1 MQTRVVSASDAWR
14 WRGVAWAGWLD
25 WGRGRAT
32 ARGES
37 AHRQMP
43 KSEMGGFDFA
53 FAFGFRFGSRSRSVD
68 GGRGARGLYL
78 CHHASSSTPSP
89 IRRFT
94 RSPKKD
100 AWRTGETQPMF
111 NNRSPGRAGSVV
123 EPCAE
128 GAHPEL

>member
-1 MQTRVVSASDAWR
+1 MD
-14 WRGVAWAGWLD
+14 
-25 WGRGRAT
+25 
-32 ARGES
+32 
-37 AHRQMP
+37 
-43 KSEMGGFDFA
+43 DFLLSPT
-53 FAFGFRFGSRSRSVD
+53 G
-68 GGRGARGLYL
+68 
-78 CHHASSSTPSP
+78 SSTPSP

-128 GAHPEL
+128 GAHPELCNNPRNAVLVITQF